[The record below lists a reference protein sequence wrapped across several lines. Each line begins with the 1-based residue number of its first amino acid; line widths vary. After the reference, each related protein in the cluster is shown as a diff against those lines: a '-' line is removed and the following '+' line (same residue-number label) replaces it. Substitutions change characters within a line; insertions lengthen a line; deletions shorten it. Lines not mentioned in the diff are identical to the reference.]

1 MTLLKFGRGFS
12 NKGKSL
18 TADDADKAQ
27 HTTAKVWL
35 SSSCAFTNERLL
47 SITGQKRK
55 RLLSCFQF
63 IGFIREDSRNSR
75 QKDFAFLKSVRLPK
89 KY

>member
-27 HTTAKVWL
+27 HTTTRVWL
-35 SSSCAFTNERLL
+35 SSSCAFTKKIAVNHWPEKEK
-47 SITGQKRK
+47 T
-55 RLLSCFQF
+55 LSCFQF